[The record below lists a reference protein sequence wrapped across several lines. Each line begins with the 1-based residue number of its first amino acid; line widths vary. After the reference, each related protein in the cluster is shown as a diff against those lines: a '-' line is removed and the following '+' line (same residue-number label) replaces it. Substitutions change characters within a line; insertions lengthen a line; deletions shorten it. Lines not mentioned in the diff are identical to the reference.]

1 MVQREEMYFE
11 PRCVGSDLRIR
22 WYGEQYSAPELERH
36 YEETVYI
43 RDSGKEL
50 MVYSMEADCWD
61 EKAKIKAT
69 FSLICRIQKH
79 STGFRYGRKNP
90 VGGLKMKYKISNAY
104 AVINGEEIQVG
115 VALGQED
122 LPEARLQQDML
133 PIQNMNRD

>member
-50 MVYSMEADCWD
+50 MVYSMDADCWD
-61 EKAKIKAT
+61 EKEKIKQPFPWSA
-69 FSLICRIQKH
+69 
-79 STGFRYGRKNP
+79 GFKSP
-90 VGGLKMKYKISNAY
+90 VPDIGTVGKSSRRREDAS
-104 AVINGEEIQVG
+104 QVKTPD
-115 VALGQED
+115 Q
-122 LPEARLQQDML
+122 
-133 PIQNMNRD
+133 

>member
-50 MVYSMEADCWD
+50 MVYSMEQTAGMRSED
-61 EKAKIKAT
+61 KAT

-79 STGFRYGRKNP
+79 STGFRYGRK
-90 VGGLKMKYKISNAY
+90 
-104 AVINGEEIQVG
+104 IQ
-115 VALGQED
+115 
-122 LPEARLQQDML
+122 
-133 PIQNMNRD
+133 